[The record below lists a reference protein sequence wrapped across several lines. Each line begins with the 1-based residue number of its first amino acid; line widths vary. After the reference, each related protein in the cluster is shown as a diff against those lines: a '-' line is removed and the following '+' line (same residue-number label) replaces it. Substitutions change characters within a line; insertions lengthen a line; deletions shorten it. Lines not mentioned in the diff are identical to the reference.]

1 MKFISL
7 LKRSVVITALALI
20 PVSFNANA
28 NGLQNQLNKMFD
40 SMSATTAPG
49 VFETQTRGVIAGGR
63 FTMKN
68 KIFNENIVSFIPPSF
83 SASCSGV
90 DFFGGSFSFI
100 NGEQFIALLRQI
112 AANAAGYAFQQAL
125 GAICPDCKNIID
137 TMQNKIQA
145 LNQFLGNSCQLGKG
159 IVTDTFDALGLA
171 HDGAQGFMAQADGLI
186 TDMFTGW
193 SQSGGKSAAEINQE
207 NNPEKAKLSI
217 GNMVWKQL
225 KKNDT
230 KRWFSSGDELLM
242 ESMMTLTGSIVIH
255 EVEETTGGASGSS
268 TPPKA
273 SPYSLLP
280 GNKINLRDFIVG
292 GNVHV
297 YSCDGDKEHCMIQ
310 GEVGADK
317 AVPLVGLKKQLDD
330 VFLGTGSSIGLIF
343 KLHAGAPNAT
353 STEQQMMSNMP
364 NDIGALI
371 SNLSHRSTDLGATF
385 IREASGAI
393 ATAMA
398 YKLATD
404 MIRAVRMSMAN
415 NNEAYAK
422 DAIELIDNSLE
433 NIHKEHDALLNEFG
447 NISNLHEKYQ
457 ILMQNSDKLQLINT
471 NMNQG

>member
-1 MKFISL
+1 MKIRSI
-7 LKRSVVITALALI
+7 LKRTAVISAISIASLI
-20 PVSFNANA
+20 PQANA

-40 SMSATTAPG
+40 SMSATTMPG
-49 VFETQTRGVIAGGR
+49 VFETQTRGVISGGR

-83 SASCSGV
+83 SGSCSGI
-90 DFFGGSFSFI
+90 DIFGGSFSFI
-100 NGEQFIALLRQI
+100 NGEQFIALLRSI

-125 GAICPDCKNIID
+125 GVVCQDCAHYID
-137 TMQNKIQA
+137 TLQNKIQT

-159 IVTDTFDALGLA
+159 LVVDTFDAMGLK
-171 HDGAQGFMAQADGLI
+171 HDGSEGFIAQSQGLVQ
-186 TDMFTGW
+186 DMLSGW
-193 SQSGGKSAAEINQE
+193 SRPEGKSAAQINQE

-230 KRWFSSGDELLM
+230 KRWFSSGDEILM
-242 ESMMTLTGSIVIH
+242 EAMMSLTGSVIIH
-255 EVEETTGGASGSS
+255 EEKESTDGAPGSS

-273 SPYSLLP
+273 TPYSKLP
-280 GNKINLRDFIVG
+280 GYKVHLRDFIVG
-292 GNVHV
+292 GNIHV

-317 AVPLVGLKKQLDD
+317 GVNITGLKKQLED
-330 VFLGTGSSIGLIF
+330 VFLGKEGSPGLVY
-343 KLHAGAPNAT
+343 KLNAGYPNAT
-353 STEQQMMSNMP
+353 PTEKQIMTNMP

-371 SNLSHRSTDLGATF
+371 SNLSHRSVDLGISY

-404 MIRAVRMSMAN
+404 MVRAVRMSMAN
-415 NNEAYAK
+415 NNEAFVGEALK
-422 DAIELIDNSLE
+422 EIDNSFDLI
-433 NIHKEHDALLNEFG
+433 NKEHDALLNEFG
-447 NISNLHEKYQ
+447 NMTSLHEKYQ
-457 ILMQNSDKLQLINT
+457 ILMGNSEKLEMINN
-471 NMNQG
+471 NMNY

>member
-1 MKFISL
+1 MKIKSIIKRTAVISAISIASL
-7 LKRSVVITALALI
+7 V
-20 PVSFNANA
+20 PQANA

-83 SASCSGV
+83 SGSCSGI
-90 DFFGGSFSFI
+90 DIFGGSFSFI
-100 NGEQFIALLRQI
+100 NGEQFIALLRSI

-125 GAICPDCKNIID
+125 GVVCPDCAHLID
-137 TMQNKIQA
+137 TLQNKIQT

-159 IVTDTFDALGLA
+159 LVVDTFDAMGLK
-171 HDGAQGFMAQADGLI
+171 HDGSEGFIAQGKGLI
-186 TDMFTGW
+186 QDMLSGW
-193 SQSGGKSAAEINQE
+193 SRPTGKSAAEINQE
-207 NNPEKAKLSI
+207 NNPETAKQSI

-230 KRWFSSGDELLM
+230 KRWFSSGDEVLM
-242 ESMMTLTGSIVIH
+242 EAMMSLTGSVIIH
-255 EVEETTGGASGSS
+255 EVAEAPDSTSGSS
-268 TPPKA
+268 TPAKA

-415 NNEAYAK
+415 SNEAYAK
-422 DAIELIDNSLE
+422 ETIELIDNSLE